1 MIATETLDKA
11 LNETVLLGLVDEVLA
26 EYNTWTPTSKMLES
40 LPDSSENLTNFLKK
54 HTDVFTDL
62 TELKQARGP
71 TYRTTMDGRHIYP
84 EATDLDIYRL
94 ATHLASQPLPEIGAV
109 LVATMDGDFTLLD
122 RAIEEKFGF
131 SVAKNHRTLKPWLKL
146 SLK

>member
-1 MIATETLDKA
+1 M
-11 LNETVLLGLVDEVLA
+11 N
-26 EYNTWTPTSKMLES
+26 N
-40 LPDSSENLTNFLKK
+40 
-54 HTDVFTDL
+54 
-62 TELKQARGP
+62 
-71 TYRTTMDGRHIYP
+71 RHIYP
-84 EATDLDIYRL
+84 ETTDLDIYRL

-146 SLK
+146 TTK